1 MRKDYAIEILGG
13 TVTSAACAVGVTA
26 SAVTQWP
33 DELPQRIADRVQA
46 ALWRKSNDIAP
57 PADIGIDVARP
68 ELIGAPGAPEVP
80 AKAEA

>member
-13 TVTSAACAVGVTA
+13 TVTAAACAVGVTA

-33 DELPQRIADRVQA
+33 DELPPRIVDRVQA
-46 ALWRKSNDIAP
+46 ALWRKANDIVSQA
-57 PADIGIDVARP
+57 ALGTYVARP

-80 AKAEA
+80 AKSAA

>member
-1 MRKDYAIEILGG
+1 MRKDHAIEMLGG

-46 ALWRKSNDIAP
+46 ALWRKAIDIVFQA
-57 PADIGIDVARP
+57 ALGIDVARP

-80 AKAEA
+80 AKAAA